1 VTRRTELL
9 VAAVGVVL
17 VLAVG
22 TLLLVRP
29 KQQAVAEAR
38 ADRNAA
44 IAESQALG
52 DHVRALEALKADAA
66 KLRAQ
71 ADQVKEEFPATPNL
85 PGLVDALEDAAGA
98 AGVDL
103 ISISPTAPKASTVQP
118 ELAEISTAISVAGGY
133 FQIEDFLSRV
143 ENLVR
148 GSDPKRVPPRSVL
161 VQSVNVSSSAGGG
174 AGDSAAATPDP
185 SATPERLQA
194 SIFPERLPV
203 GRVSGRAGVRC
214 GRGRDRRDTGEVTP

>member
-1 VTRRTELL
+1 VTRRTELF
-9 VAAVGVVL
+9 AAIAGAVL

-44 IAESQALG
+44 IAESQALM
-52 DHVRALEALKADAA
+52 DEVRALEALKADAA
-66 KLRAQ
+66 DLRAK
-71 ADQVKEEFPATPNL
+71 ADQVKAEFPSTPNL
-85 PGLVDALEDAAGA
+85 PGLVDALEEAADA

-118 ELAEISTAISVAGGY
+118 ELAEISTAISAAGSY

-148 GSDPKRVPPRSVL
+148 GADPNRVPPRSVL
-161 VQSVNVSSSAGGG
+161 VQSVSVSSSAGGG
-174 AGDSAAATPDP
+174 TGDSAAATPDP
-185 SATPERLQA
+185 SASPDRLQA
-194 SIFPERLPV
+194 SISLSVFQLARSPAAPAP
-203 GRVSGRAGVRC
+203 GAAAAA
-214 GRGRDRRDTGEVTP
+214 TGGTQ

>member
-1 VTRRTELL
+1 VTRRTELI
-9 VAAVGVVL
+9 AATAGAVL
-17 VLAVG
+17 VLAAG

-52 DHVRALEALKADAA
+52 DQVRALEALKADAA
-66 KLRAQ
+66 NLRTK
-71 ADQVKEEFPATPNL
+71 ADQVKDEFPATPNL
-85 PGLVDALEDAAGA
+85 PGLVDALEDAAGS

-118 ELAEISTAISVAGGY
+118 ELAEISTAISVAGSY
-133 FQIEDFLSRV
+133 FQLEDFLSRV

-161 VQSVNVSSSAGGG
+161 VQSVSVSSSAGGG
-174 AGDSAAATPDP
+174 TGDSAAATPEP
-185 SATPERLQA
+185 SASSDRLQA
-194 SIFPERLPV
+194 SISLSVFQLARSPAAPSP
-203 GRVSGRAGVRC
+203 GAGAAAP
-214 GRGRDRRDTGEVTP
+214 GGTQ

>member
-1 VTRRTELL
+1 VTRRTELFVA
-9 VAAVGVVL
+9 VAAGVL

-29 KQQAVAEAR
+29 KQQAVAEAT

-44 IAESQALG
+44 IAESQALR
-52 DHVRALEALKADAA
+52 DQVRALEALKADAA
-66 KLRAQ
+66 DLRAK
-71 ADQVKEEFPATPNL
+71 ADQVKDEFPATPNL

-103 ISISPTAPKASTVQP
+103 RSISPTAPKASTVQP
-118 ELAEISTAISVAGGY
+118 ELAEISTAISVSGSY

-161 VQSVNVSSSAGGG
+161 VQSVSVSSSTDGGT
-174 AGDSAAATPDP
+174 GDSAAATPQP
-185 SATPERLQA
+185 SASPDRLQA
-194 SIFPERLPV
+194 SISLSVFQL
-203 GRVSGRAGVRC
+203 AGSPAAPAP
-214 GRGRDRRDTGEVTP
+214 GAGAAAPGGTQ

>member
-194 SIFPERLPV
+194 SISLSVFQLAGSPAAPA
-203 GRVSGRAGVRC
+203 SGAGAAATGGTQVR
-214 GRGRDRRDTGEVTP
+214 

>member
-1 VTRRTELL
+1 MTRRTELF
-9 VAAVGVVL
+9 VATAGVVL

-29 KQQAVAEAR
+29 KQQAVAQAR

-44 IAESQALG
+44 IAESQALN
-52 DHVRALEALKADAA
+52 DQVRALEALKADAA
-66 KLRAQ
+66 NLKAK
-71 ADQVKEEFPATPNL
+71 ADLVKDEFPATPNL
-85 PGLVDALEDAAGA
+85 PGLVDALEDAADT

-118 ELAEISTAISVAGGY
+118 ELAEISTAISVAGSY
-133 FQIEDFLSRV
+133 FQIEDFLSKV

-161 VQSVNVSSSAGGG
+161 VQSVSVSSSAGGG
-174 AGDSAAATPDP
+174 TGDSAAATPEP
-185 SATPERLQA
+185 SASSDRLQA
-194 SIFPERLPV
+194 SISLSVFQL
-203 GRVSGRAGVRC
+203 AGSPAAPAP
-214 GRGRDRRDTGEVTP
+214 GAGAAATGGTQ